1 MKKILGLLAICSL
14 VACNDSSETVAAPAF
29 GGNQQAQDTRT
40 QEQIA
45 DSIAK
50 HMADSIAALN
60 GQGQL
65 NMSSNAL
72 VMSSADAGLLQ
83 SSSSVVI
90 VGQSSSSA
98 VVQSSSSVV
107 AQSSSSTVVRSSSAV
122 TPKSSATVAADD
134 GVFKLELW
142 DAADGE
148 AQVPTGNSTGG
159 WWYGYADDLGSEIT
173 WAAEP
178 EDGDMTPVIAACGG
192 ICGDFVIGEG
202 DPDENIYPYLG
213 FAFGYAKNEN
223 LTGDATSVKG
233 ICVTYTYSGTAS
245 FVIELGMTKSQEDK
259 LGSALP
265 VAPLPKG
272 TKKTVD
278 YKWSE
283 FEQPDWAKK
292 VMTGPDAAADLKSIK
307 FKFADVSGGESG
319 SFAVYKV
326 GPYGACN

>member
-72 VMSSADAGLLQ
+72 VMSSDAGVMM
-83 SSSSVVI
+83 SSSSAPVI

-107 AQSSSSTVVRSSSAV
+107 GQSSSSTVVRSSSTV

-142 DAADGE
+142 DGTAGDV
-148 AQVPTGNSTGG
+148 QVPTGNSTGG
-159 WWYGYADDLGSEIT
+159 WWYSYADKLGSEIT
-173 WAAEP
+173 WTAEP
-178 EDGDMTPVIAACGG
+178 DAGDMTPLIEACGG
-192 ICGDFVIGEG
+192 ICGEFVIGEG
-202 DPDENIYPYLG
+202 DPDANKYPYLG
-213 FAFGYAKNEN
+213 FAFGYAKNES

-233 ICVTYTYSGTAS
+233 VCVTYSYSGDATFA
-245 FVIELGMTKSQEDK
+245 IELGMTDAQEKK

-265 VAPLPKG
+265 MVELPAG
-272 TKKTVD
+272 TKKTMD
-278 YKWSE
+278 FKWNE
-283 FEQPDWAKK
+283 FEQPSWAEKP
-292 VMTGPDAAADLKSIK
+292 MTGPSAAAELKSIK

-326 GPYGACN
+326 GPYGGCN